1 MVDGIRRRRLTL
13 AVIYMN
19 IQENSGPD
27 YGPRHRRI
35 CSGYG
40 NIPSQTVK
48 YIHYKANRTAMTL
61 GWNSQDEE
69 DLRQDL
75 FLEVFVKMKKWDE
88 SRGRSLG
95 SYLQMCVDARIKS
108 ALRASRRQKRAN
120 VDLSLDVL
128 DHNGDAAVDGV
139 SGNVGL
145 TCLQCDRINDVR
157 TMFASLD
164 DELMTA
170 CRCLAMGISDRKLA
184 RRLGRSR
191 KYVAANIFPR
201 LRQKFAELRGA

>member
-19 IQENSGPD
+19 TQENSGPD
-27 YGPRHRRI
+27 HGPRHRRI

-75 FLEVFVKMKKWDE
+75 FLEAFVNF
-88 SRGRSLG
+88 GRHAAATVNG
-95 SYLQMCVDARIKS
+95 
-108 ALRASRRQKRAN
+108 
-120 VDLSLDVL
+120 VL
-128 DHNGDAAVDGV
+128 
-139 SGNVGL
+139 
-145 TCLQCDRINDVR
+145 T
-157 TMFASLD
+157 
-164 DELMTA
+164 
-170 CRCLAMGISDRKLA
+170 A
-184 RRLGRSR
+184 RR
-191 KYVAANIFPR
+191 FPR
-201 LRQKFAELRGA
+201 LILRGGDAVAWFCWISAVCVGVLLPLRLCVSLLNVVEELLRC